1 MSQGLCQ
8 NCGASVNLTAGKT
21 ETTCQYCDS
30 IVTLQQA
37 EATFAEVRNS
47 KVGGTL
53 LIAQTSQE
61 GGNFDE
67 AIAYYNKIIE
77 QQPDNAEAWLNKGSC
92 MVATST
98 IKDIK
103 IREAGMCWKT
113 AIKFAKNPDAMKKRV
128 SAEINNVVTSFYPTL
143 ENYFVKTAERENAV
157 IQHYER
163 FILLE
168 SALDVAL
175 TLNPQSVGIAQ
186 NGLDLCDAFLA
197 SIPKGYGTKAAGSEE
212 RIIAE
217 ENRKAELRGKKPSEL
232 GNAIMTMGVGS
243 AIAKAGE
250 ELANKLRHD
259 LIPVRTKYLTALE
272 NSAGASHPSVVKA
285 KAEIEADTK
294 KRDQLKVQ
302 EQKTAAAE
310 NLEIMVEA
318 EACKTLLGRLTAP
331 PKTRSMMGAVGA
343 ILFLAIPALG
353 GVLLD
358 KLTGGLQG
366 SDDVT
371 GRDLIF
377 IIPGGPI
384 GLISYF
390 LIGSK
395 IRKPIRARI
404 QSEMANKK

>member
-1 MSQGLCQ
+1 
-8 NCGASVNLTAGKT
+8 
-21 ETTCQYCDS
+21 
-30 IVTLQQA
+30 
-37 EATFAEVRNS
+37 
-47 KVGGTL
+47 
-53 LIAQTSQE
+53 
-61 GGNFDE
+61 
-67 AIAYYNKIIE
+67 
-77 QQPDNAEAWLNKGSC
+77 
-92 MVATST
+92 
-98 IKDIK
+98 
-103 IREAGMCWKT
+103 MCWKT

-310 NLEIMVEA
+310 SLEKMVEA
-318 EACKTLLGRLTAP
+318 EACKTWLGKLTGSIKPQKSGNEPFPWLSFFGLMA
-331 PKTRSMMGAVGA
+331 
-343 ILFLAIPALG
+343 LFLIVMAIAKCFVALGVNMKTQSGDDASDGVAFIVALIPAL
-353 GVLLD
+353 
-358 KLTGGLQG
+358 
-366 SDDVT
+366 
-371 GRDLIF
+371 
-377 IIPGGPI
+377 IIRKI
-384 GLISYF
+384 IQL
-390 LIGSK
+390 K
-395 IRKPIRARI
+395 IRKPIKARI
-404 QSEMANKK
+404 QSEIANKK